1 MPDATARPDA
11 RPDAHDGV
19 PPGGIGPAAY
29 LGTLLRLPRANA
41 SLVAGLALAGL
52 ILFSCV
58 LGPALYG
65 RDPFA
70 LHNGFVLSGPAWRFP
85 FGTDD
90 LGRNAFARLLVA
102 GRSTLSVGLPAA
114 VLAFAV
120 GTLYGLVSGLGP
132 RLLDQALMRLL
143 DAVLALPGLVV
154 LIFFGAIVPLDTG
167 SLILLLGL
175 IAWPPLARLVRN
187 ETLAQR
193 ERDFVHAS
201 RQLGGGFIHVAITHL
216 LRVMAPVLVVNFTFL
231 VGDMIFVLSAL
242 SFLGLGV
249 QPPHTSWGGLLQDG
263 LDMIALDPWWL
274 IVPPG
279 LMIFAAML
287 ATSLIGQGLLARG
300 SGRR

>member
-1 MPDATARPDA
+1 MPDAAHAELLGGRP
-11 RPDAHDGV
+11 
-19 PPGGIGPAAY
+19 GPAAY
-29 LGTLLRLPRANA
+29 LAGLLRLPRGQG
-41 SLVAGLALAGL
+41 SLAAGLALAAL
-52 ILFSCV
+52 ILFGSV
-58 LGPALYG
+58 LGPVLYG

-70 LHNGFVLSGPAWRFP
+70 LHAGFVLAAPSWRFP

-102 GRSTLSVGLPAA
+102 GRSTLFVALPAA
-114 VLAFAV
+114 ALAFVA

-154 LIFFGAIVPLDTG
+154 LIFFGAIVPLDTP

-175 IAWPPLARLVRN
+175 LTWPPLARLVRN

-201 RQLGGGFIHVAITHL
+201 RQLGAGFVHVATTHL
-216 LRVMAPVLVVNFTFL
+216 MRVMAPVLVVNFTFL

-249 QPPHTSWGGLLQDG
+249 QPPHTSWGGLLQEG
-263 LDMIALDPWWL
+263 LDLIALDPWWL
-274 IVPPG
+274 VLPPG

-300 SGRR
+300 TAR

>member
-1 MPDATARPDA
+1 MPY
-11 RPDAHDGV
+11 
-19 PPGGIGPAAY
+19 GPAAY
-29 LGTLLRLPRANA
+29 LARLLRLRRGQGTLA
-41 SLVAGLALAGL
+41 AGLALAVL
-52 ILFSCV
+52 ILLASGA
-58 LGPALYG
+58 GPALYG

-70 LHNGFVLSGPAWRFP
+70 LHTGVVLVRPDWRFP

-90 LGRNAFARLLVA
+90 LGRNALARLLVA
-102 GRSTLSVGLPAA
+102 GRSTLFVALPAA
-114 VLAFAV
+114 ALAFAA
-120 GTLYGLVSGLGP
+120 GTLYGLTAGLGP

-143 DAVLALPGLVV
+143 DAVLALPGLVILV
-154 LIFFGAIVPLDTG
+154 FFGAIVPLNTP

-175 IAWPPLARLVRN
+175 ISWPPLARLVRN

-201 RQLGGGFIHVAITHL
+201 RQLGGGFAHVAMTHL

-249 QPPHTSWGGLLQDG
+249 QPPQTSWGGLLQEG
-263 LDMIALDPWWL
+263 LDMVALDPWWL

-287 ATSLIGQGLLARG
+287 ATSLIGQGLLAR
-300 SGRR
+300 SAPR

>member
-1 MPDATARPDA
+1 MLDATQQPAPAHSAPVPLGASSYLAR
-11 RPDAHDGV
+11 
-19 PPGGIGPAAY
+19 
-29 LGTLLRLPRANA
+29 LLRLPGGNA
-41 SLVAGLALAGL
+41 TLATGLALAAV
-52 ILFSCV
+52 ILLASGI
-58 LGPALYG
+58 GPALYG

-70 LHNGFVLSGPAWRFP
+70 LHTASVLAGPSGTYP

-102 GRSTLSVGLPAA
+102 GRSTLYVALPATL
-114 VLAFAV
+114 VAFVV

-154 LIFFGAIVPLDTG
+154 LIFFGAIVPLNTG

-175 IAWPPLARLVRN
+175 ISWPSLARLVRN

-193 ERDFVHAS
+193 DRDFVHAS
-201 RQLGGGFIHVAITHL
+201 RQLGGGLAHIAGTHL

-231 VGDMIFVLSAL
+231 VGDMIFALSAL

-249 QPPHTSWGGLLQDG
+249 QPPHTSWGGLLQEG
-263 LDMIALDPWWL
+263 LDLVALDAWWL

-300 SGRR
+300 GTR

>member
-1 MPDATARPDA
+1 MRDAAR
-11 RPDAHDGV
+11 
-19 PPGGIGPAAY
+19 IGPAAY
-29 LGTLLRLPRANA
+29 LA
-41 SLVAGLALAGL
+41 SLLSLRPGNATLSAGLALAAA
-52 ILFSCV
+52 ILFASI
-58 LGPALYG
+58 LGPFVYG

-70 LHNGFVLSGPAWRFP
+70 LHASFVLAAPQPRFP

-102 GRSTLSVGLPAA
+102 GRSTLFVALPAA
-114 VLAFAV
+114 AIAFVA

-154 LIFFGAIVPLDTG
+154 LIFFGAIVPLNTA

-175 IAWPPLARLVRN
+175 ISWPSLARLVRN

-201 RQLGGGFIHVAITHL
+201 RQLGAGFIHVASTHL
-216 LRVMAPVLVVNFTFL
+216 LRVMAPLLVVNFTFL
-231 VGDMIFVLSAL
+231 VGDMIFALSAL

-249 QPPHTSWGGLLQDG
+249 QPPQTSWGGLLQEG
-263 LDMIALDPWWL
+263 LDLVALDPWWL

-287 ATSLIGQGLLARG
+287 ATSMIGQGLLARG
-300 SGRR
+300 SAVR

>member
-1 MPDATARPDA
+1 MRESPVMHESLAVHESPATRE
-11 RPDAHDGV
+11 
-19 PPGGIGPAAY
+19 GPAAY
-29 LGTLLRLPRANA
+29 LARLLRLKRSDA
-41 SLVAGLALAGL
+41 SLAAGIVLAAL
-52 ILFSCV
+52 ILFTSA
-58 LGPALYG
+58 LGPILYG
-65 RDPFA
+65 QDPFA
-70 LHNGFVLSGPAWRFP
+70 LHTGFVLSAPQWQFP
-85 FGTDD
+85 TGTDD
-90 LGRNAFARLLVA
+90 LGRNAFARLMVA
-102 GRSTLSVGLPAA
+102 GRSTLYVALPAA
-114 VLAFAV
+114 AISFVV
-120 GTLYGLVSGLGP
+120 GTLYGLIAGLGP
-132 RLLDQALMRLL
+132 RLLDQACMRLL

-154 LIFFGAIVPLDTG
+154 LIFFGAIVPLNTL

-175 IAWPPLARLVRN
+175 ISWPPLARLVRN

-201 RQLGGGFIHVAITHL
+201 RQLGGGFFHVAGTHL

-231 VGDMIFVLSAL
+231 VGDMIFALSAL

-263 LDMIALDPWWL
+263 LDMVALDPWWL

-300 SGRR
+300 TTSR

>member
-1 MPDATARPDA
+1 MR
-11 RPDAHDGV
+11 R
-19 PPGGIGPAAY
+19 GPAAY
-29 LGTLLRLPRANA
+29 LALLLRLPAGNA
-41 SLVAGLALAGL
+41 TLATGLVLAAV
-52 ILFSCV
+52 ILFASA

-70 LHNGFVLSGPAWRFP
+70 LHTASVLSGPQWRFP

-90 LGRNAFARLLVA
+90 LGRNALARLLVA
-102 GRSTLSVGLPAA
+102 GRSTLYVAIPAA
-114 VLAFAV
+114 VLAFAA
-120 GTLYGLVSGLGP
+120 GTLYGLVAGLGP

-143 DAVLALPGLVV
+143 DAVLALPGLVI

-175 IAWPPLARLVRN
+175 ISWPSLARLVRN

-193 ERDFVHAS
+193 DRDFVHAS
-201 RQLGGGFIHVAITHL
+201 RQLGAGFVHVAATHL

-231 VGDMIFVLSAL
+231 VGDMIFALSAL

-249 QPPHTSWGGLLQDG
+249 QPPHTSWGGLLQEG
-263 LDMIALDPWWL
+263 LDMIALNPWWL

-300 SGRR
+300 GLGR

>member
-1 MPDATARPDA
+1 MPELTMSP
-11 RPDAHDGV
+11 
-19 PPGGIGPAAY
+19 GPAAY
-29 LGTLLRLPRANA
+29 LARLLRLPRGQGTLA
-41 SLVAGLALAGL
+41 VGLALALL
-52 ILFSCV
+52 ILLASAV
-58 LGPALYG
+58 GPALYG

-70 LHNGFVLSGPAWRFP
+70 LHTGVVLVRPDWSFP

-90 LGRNAFARLLVA
+90 LGRNALARLLVA
-102 GRSTLSVGLPAA
+102 GRSTLSVALPAA
-114 VLAFAV
+114 ALAFVV
-120 GTLYGLVSGLGP
+120 GTLYGLIAGLGP

-143 DAVLALPGLVV
+143 DAVLALPGLVILV
-154 LIFFGAIVPLDTG
+154 FFGAIVPLNTP

-175 IAWPPLARLVRN
+175 ISWPPLARLVRN

-193 ERDFVHAS
+193 DRDFVHAS
-201 RQLGGGFIHVAITHL
+201 RQLGGGFAHVALTHL

-249 QPPHTSWGGLLQDG
+249 QPPQTSWGGLLQEG
-263 LDMIALDPWWL
+263 LDMVALDPWWL

-300 SGRR
+300 TAR

>member
-1 MPDATARPDA
+1 MLESTELESPGIADADRGTR
-11 RPDAHDGV
+11 RFG
-19 PPGGIGPAAY
+19 GPAVH
-29 LGTLLRLPRANA
+29 LGRLLRLHGGNRT
-41 SLVAGLALAGL
+41 LTAGLVLGGL
-52 ILFSCV
+52 ILFASS
-58 LGPALYG
+58 LGPLLYG

-70 LHNGFVLSGPAWRFP
+70 LHGGVVLIGPTWRYP
-85 FGTDD
+85 DGTDD
-90 LGRNAFARLLVA
+90 LGRDALARLLAA
-102 GRSTLSVGLPAA
+102 GRSTLLVALPAA
-114 VLAFAV
+114 ALAFIV
-120 GTLYGLVSGLGP
+120 GTLYGLIAGLGP

-143 DAVLALPGLVV
+143 DAVLALPGLVILV
-154 LIFFGAIVPLDTG
+154 FFGAIVPLNTP

-175 IAWPPLARLVRN
+175 ISWPPLARLVRN

-193 ERDFVHAS
+193 DRDFVHAS
-201 RQLGGGFIHVAITHL
+201 RQLGGGFAHVALTHL

-249 QPPHTSWGGLLQDG
+249 QPPQTSWGGLLQEG

-287 ATSLIGQGLLARG
+287 ATSLIGQGLLAR
-300 SGRR
+300 SAAR

>member
-1 MPDATARPDA
+1 MLRQPAIR
-11 RPDAHDGV
+11 R
-19 PPGGIGPAAY
+19 GPAAY
-29 LGTLLRLPRANA
+29 LALLLRLPAGNA
-41 SLVAGLALAGL
+41 TLAAGLALAAV
-52 ILFSCV
+52 ILLASA
-58 LGPALYG
+58 LGPPIYG

-70 LHNGFVLSGPAWRFP
+70 LHTGSVLTPPQWRFP

-102 GRSTLSVGLPAA
+102 GRSTLYVAIPAA
-114 VLAFAV
+114 MLAFIV
-120 GTLYGLVSGLGP
+120 GTLYGLIAGLGP

-143 DAVLALPGLVV
+143 DAVLALPGLVI
-154 LIFFGAIVPLDTG
+154 LIFFGAIVPLDTS

-175 IAWPPLARLVRN
+175 ISWPPLARLVRN

-193 ERDFVHAS
+193 DRDFVHAS
-201 RQLGGGFIHVAITHL
+201 RQLGASFIHVAATHL

-231 VGDMIFVLSAL
+231 IGDMIFALSAL

-249 QPPHTSWGGLLQDG
+249 QPPHTSWGGLLQEG
-263 LDMIALDPWWL
+263 LDMIALNPWWL

-279 LMIFAAML
+279 LMIFASML

-300 SGRR
+300 GLGR

>member
-1 MPDATARPDA
+1 MRDQPATGLRM
-11 RPDAHDGV
+11 
-19 PPGGIGPAAY
+19 GPAAY
-29 LGTLLRLPRANA
+29 LARLLRLPAGNA
-41 SLVAGLALAGL
+41 TLAAGL
-52 ILFSCV
+52 V
-58 LGPALYG
+58 LGACILLASGLGPVLYG

-70 LHNGFVLSGPAWRFP
+70 LHTGSVLAGPQWRFP

-90 LGRNAFARLLVA
+90 LGRNALARLLLA
-102 GRSTLSVGLPAA
+102 GRSTLYVAIPAA
-114 VLAFAV
+114 LIAFVV
-120 GTLYGLVSGLGP
+120 GTLYGLVAGLGP

-143 DAVLALPGLVV
+143 DAVLALPGLVI
-154 LIFFGAIVPLDTG
+154 LIFFGAIVPLNTP

-175 IAWPPLARLVRN
+175 ISWPPLARLVRN

-193 ERDFVHAS
+193 DRDFVHAS
-201 RQLGGGFIHVAITHL
+201 RQLGAGFIHVATTHL
-216 LRVMAPVLVVNFTFL
+216 LRVMTAVLVVNFTFL
-231 VGDMIFVLSAL
+231 VGDMIFALSAL

-249 QPPHTSWGGLLQDG
+249 QPPHTSWGGLLQEG

-300 SGRR
+300 NAAR